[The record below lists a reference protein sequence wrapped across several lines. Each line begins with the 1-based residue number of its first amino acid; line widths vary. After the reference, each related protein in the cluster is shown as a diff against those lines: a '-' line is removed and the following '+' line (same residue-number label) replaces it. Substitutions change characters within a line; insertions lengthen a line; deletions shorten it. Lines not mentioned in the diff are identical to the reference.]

1 MCTDTRLQTDAPGV
15 EQQPNGGGSARRRST
30 KGAHHAARTPSCERR
45 STVGNGL
52 PSGGLAARQGLGRH
66 GGKQGKRNN
75 AAEVPNAGEVSRV
88 RARGRVCVSEW
99 ARSFGQDGVR
109 MNKGVHQLGMV
120 LARPG
125 RKVALGGG
133 DRVRRDQVGRR
144 RRVLGCLC
152 RCARPLARVCAG
164 TG

>member
-1 MCTDTRLQTDAPGV
+1 MRLQTNAPGV
-15 EQQPNGGGSARRRST
+15 EQRPNGGGSARRRST
-30 KGAHHAARTPSCERR
+30 KVVHHAAGMPSCERR

-52 PSGGLAARQGLGRH
+52 PNSGLAARQGLGRH

-75 AAEVPNAGEVSRV
+75 AVEVPNAGEVSHV
-88 RARGRVCVSEW
+88 RARGRVCMSTW
-99 ARSFGQDGVR
+99 ARSFGQDGMR
-109 MNKGVHQLGMV
+109 MNKGMHQLCMV

-133 DRVRRDQVGRR
+133 DWVRRDELGRL
-144 RRVLGCLC
+144 RRVQGCLR
-152 RCARPLARVCAG
+152 RCAHPLARVRAG